1 MANHWHDNCAK
12 MLDASRKAVAWVND
26 PKNEQTI
33 GVEKRAADKR
43 IRRIVT
49 EISKLDNSVDRP
61 MCVGVFGPSQAGKSY
76 LVSALASDGTKPLTV
91 KFASIAEPVN
101 FLQDINPGGNRES
114 TGIVTRFS
122 LRSVT
127 SPDGFP
133 VCLRLL
139 TETDIIKILGNT
151 YFLDGDP
158 KKVLPLEREVVQGVL
173 RQAEEISQARRDK
186 PSDNR
191 LSEEDIWDL
200 QDYFER
206 TFEGTRGIELLR
218 VFWDSAAQSAPNLTI
233 AERCRLFSVLW
244 GMLEPFSAVYRELTE
259 ALRAL
264 SFSREAFCP
273 IEALVPRS
281 ESIIDVQTLLSGL
294 GQRGQPELTIRGT
307 SGSILSLPRPIL
319 TALVAEL
326 HITMSEKP
334 RAFFTHTDLLDFPG
348 ARSRQP
354 IDFLEQFEKTESK
367 GVADLFLRG
376 KVAYLFERYV
386 DEQELTS
393 MLLCIKP
400 SNQEVTTLP
409 AMISDW
415 IDKTHGSTPTA
426 RLNKSTVLF
435 LVLTWFDTH
444 FVDTAGEE
452 KADPA
457 DRFTARLFSS
467 IESFFAKSHSWPTNW
482 TPGEPFRN
490 VYWLRSPSYP
500 AESIIVYDGDKRET
514 GLRTDKQ
521 EYIGRLKEGYLRA
534 PAVQRF
540 FRDPAKAFDEGLRL
554 NDGGITYLAD
564 NLAPVCRPDLKDEQ
578 IAGRLLELRQ
588 QLSATLAHY
597 HVSNDA
603 EARLEERR
611 AVAGTIL
618 THVQRLGQEQR
629 FADLLADLHVS
640 QHGFSDVIYDLK
652 MRRSRAKPESGATS
666 GATAGASPS
675 AAMLPGMVALPGS
688 VPLPGMIPL
697 PGAAMPA
704 APSPAAAVAT
714 SARAGLP
721 SVNLGLA
728 RAAIG
733 HWIEVMRSNAGN
745 DILGRYFLGDHKTAL
760 ELVSELSNAA
770 RRIRLDQL
778 VAATMDRIGGGIDE
792 ELDLTIEKAAF
803 ACSAVVNRFVTRF
816 YFEAMPQDQ
825 RPTAPSVVGTMG
837 PVFAGHVA
845 ANSAGDLPLEPSH
858 QQYEA
863 VSHWI
868 YGFFRL
874 VEENA
879 RSVDG
884 LDIDFEQNARMGGI
898 LANIS
903 GVSVERQNG
912 Q

>member
-1 MANHWHDNCAK
+1 MANNWHDECAK
-12 MLDASRKAVAWVND
+12 MLDASRKAITWIND
-26 PKNEQTI
+26 SKNEQTI

-49 EISKLDNSVDRP
+49 EISKLDSSVGRP

-91 KFASIAEPVN
+91 KFSGISEPVN

-122 LRSVT
+122 LRSIT
-127 SPDGFP
+127 SPTGFP

-139 TETDIIKILGNT
+139 TETDIIKVLGNT

-158 KKVLPLEREVVQGVL
+158 KKVLPLEREVVQTVL
-173 RQAEEISQARRDK
+173 REAEEIARTRRDK
-186 PSDNR
+186 PADNR
-191 LSEEDIWDL
+191 LSDEDIWDL

-206 TFEGTRGIELLR
+206 TFEGTRGIEVLR
-218 VFWDSAAQSAPNLTI
+218 VFWDSAALSAPQLAI

-259 ALRAL
+259 ALRSL
-264 SFSREAFCP
+264 SFSKEAFCP

-294 GQRGQPELTIRGT
+294 GQRGQPELTIQGT
-307 SGSILSLPRPIL
+307 SGGALSLPRPVV

-354 IDFLEQFEKTESK
+354 IDFLEQFEKTETK

-409 AMISDW
+409 AMINDW
-415 IDKTHGSTPTA
+415 IDKTHGSTPAA

-514 GLRTDKQ
+514 SLRSDKQ
-521 EYIGRLKEGYLRA
+521 DYISRLKAGYLRA
-534 PAVQRF
+534 SAVQRF
-540 FRDPAKAFDEGLRL
+540 FRDPPRAFDEGLRL

-578 IAGRLLELRQ
+578 VAARLLELCQ
-588 QLSATLAHY
+588 QLSATLSPY

-603 EARLEERR
+603 EARMEERR
-611 AVAGTIL
+611 KVAGTIL

-629 FADLLADLHVS
+629 FADLLSDLQMS

-652 MRRSRAKPESGATS
+652 MRRSREKPDTMAGVTAPVPLQGAI
-666 GATAGASPS
+666 P
-675 AAMLPGMVALPGS
+675 LPGAVPLPGS
-688 VPLPGMIPL
+688 VPLPAMIPP
-697 PGAAMPA
+697 PGAAPLKTATPA
-704 APSPAAAVAT
+704 AV
-714 SARAGLP
+714 SAPVRL
-721 SVNLGLA
+721 SSTNLNLA

-745 DILGRYFLGDHKTAL
+745 DILGRHFLGDHKTAL
-760 ELVSELSNAA
+760 ELVSELSNAV
-770 RRIRLDQL
+770 RRVRLDDL
-778 VAATMDRIGGGIDE
+778 IASTMDRIGSGIDE
-792 ELDLTIEKAAF
+792 ELELTIEKAAF
-803 ACSAVVNRFVTRF
+803 ACAAIVNRFVTRF
-816 YFEAMPQDQ
+816 YFEAMPEND
-825 RPTAPSVVGTMG
+825 RPTAPSAVGIMG
-837 PVFAGHVA
+837 PVFAGYVA
-845 ANSAGDLPLEPSH
+845 ANSASDLPLEPSH

-863 VSHWI
+863 ISHWI

-874 VEENA
+874 VEDNA
-879 RSVDG
+879 KSVDG
-884 LDIDFEQNARMGGI
+884 LDIDFEQNARLGDI
-898 LANIS
+898 LKNIS
-903 GVSVERQNG
+903 GISEASRHG